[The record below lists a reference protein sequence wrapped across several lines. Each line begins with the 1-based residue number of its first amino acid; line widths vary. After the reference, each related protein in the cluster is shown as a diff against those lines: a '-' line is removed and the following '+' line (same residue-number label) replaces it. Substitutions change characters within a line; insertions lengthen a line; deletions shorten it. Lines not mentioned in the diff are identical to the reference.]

1 VGDLTGGGTIGGGHT
16 LNFKMQASV
25 RSGASVSPLTAS
37 NIPFSITGTS
47 SDPRFKPDVGQ
58 LAAEE
63 INRELKGTKVGGV
76 DVGKTADSVLQGLFG
91 GKKKK

>member
-1 VGDLTGGGTIGGGHT
+1 VGELAGSGTISPGHA

-25 RSGASVSPLTAS
+25 RSVASISPLAPS

-47 SDPRFKPDVGQ
+47 SNPQFQPDVGQ

-63 INRELKGTKVGGV
+63 INQRLKGAKVGGV